1 MNPTDLYPPVDYAR
15 RPCDRVAAS
24 KHYRG
29 LERQLLRELFIERVK
44 HFAKR
49 NCTLFCLGVAVLAV
63 AYFAAQFVRVA
74 S

>member
-1 MNPTDLYPPVDYAR
+1 VILPHDIPIQDYPS

-29 LERQLLRELFIERVK
+29 LVRQVRRELFIERVT

-49 NCTLFCLGVAVLAV
+49 NCTLFCLGVAVFAV
-63 AYFAAQFVRVA
+63 VVFIVQFVWGA
-74 S
+74 F